1 MQLQIVTTNRRVLDL
16 EVEEVYM
23 PGVLGQT
30 GILPDHTTFLTILE
44 AGEIRY
50 RESGR
55 DYFAAV
61 SGGVADV
68 VNDNVTILADAAELA
83 GEINV
88 DRARVAEK
96 NALALLASAE
106 ASEAEHK
113 DAQDALARA
122 RARLNASGR
131 LS

>member
-1 MQLQIVTTNRRVLDL
+1 
-16 EVEEVYM
+16 M

-44 AGEIRY
+44 AGEVRY
-50 RESGR
+50 REGGR
-55 DYFAAV
+55 DRFVAV

-83 GEINV
+83 AEINV

-96 NALALLASAE
+96 NALALLGRTQ
-106 ASEAEHK
+106 ASEAENA
-113 DAQDALARA
+113 DAQGALARA
-122 RARLNASGR
+122 RARLSASGR
-131 LS
+131 LG

>member
-1 MQLQIVTTNRRVLDL
+1 MRLQIVTTNRRVLDSD
-16 EVEEVYM
+16 VEEVYM

-44 AGEIRY
+44 AGEVRY
-50 RESGR
+50 REGGR
-55 DYFAAV
+55 DRFVAV

-83 GEINV
+83 AEINV

-96 NALALLASAE
+96 NALALLGRTQ
-106 ASEAEHK
+106 ASEAENA
-113 DAQDALARA
+113 DAQGALARA
-122 RARLNASGR
+122 RARLSASGR
-131 LS
+131 LG